1 VRTAPT
7 LSPSEATKAVVRRNA
22 EEVQSNGRFD
32 VFDEWFSDD
41 FVDHTPQP
49 DSGAD
54 KHGVR
59 GLYKMLRVAFPDF
72 RAEIHWQRA
81 DGDTVTT
88 FKTYYGTHKGPFL
101 GFAATGRE
109 IHFESVDGMRVQN
122 GKITDHRGVGNLL
135 SAVIQLGVF
144 SLDMP
149 S

>member
-88 FKTYYGTHKGPFL
+88 FKTYYGTHKGAVSRLRGHWQGDSFRV
-101 GFAATGRE
+101 GR
-109 IHFESVDGMRVQN
+109 RN
-122 GKITDHRGVGNLL
+122 ARAKW
-135 SAVIQLGVF
+135 
-144 SLDMP
+144 
-149 S
+149 